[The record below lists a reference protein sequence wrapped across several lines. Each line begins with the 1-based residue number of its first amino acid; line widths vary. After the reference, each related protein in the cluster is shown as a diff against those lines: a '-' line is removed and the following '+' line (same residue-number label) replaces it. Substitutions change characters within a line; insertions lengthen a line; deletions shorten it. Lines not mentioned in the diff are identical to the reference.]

1 MNDTITISFEEV
13 SNSSTQ
19 IKNCSQKLSTIMEDL
34 NRVINDINSGWDSSA
49 SQTFKERF
57 QGFVNKF
64 NDCKVSIDAYAK
76 FLDQTVDAY
85 RTIDTK
91 ISNAAQE

>member
-64 NDCKVSIDAYAK
+64 NDCKASIDAYAK

-85 RTIDTK
+85 RNLDTK
-91 ISNAAQE
+91 ISSAAQE